1 MVLKDHRGAPVTGAN
16 ARSLELYETAISQFN
31 CYVGDPVA
39 TVDAV
44 LAESP
49 DFAMALAL
57 KAYLLLSG
65 MERGP
70 VSAAAELLA
79 NLRRVKLNDRER
91 RHAAAVACL
100 VDGAFHRA
108 SERLEDILVE
118 DPHDILALQMGHLL
132 DFYRGDSRN
141 LRDRVARVLPEWQP
155 QMPGYHALLA
165 MQSFGLEETA
175 DYARAEE
182 AGRRAIALN
191 ARDGW
196 AYHAVAHVMEMMG
209 RYEDGAKWLRE
220 GENGWAPESFFAVHN
235 WWHLAL
241 FRLEADQNAEVL
253 KLYDG
258 PIKGGQSNVVLDMV
272 DAAAMLWRLQ
282 LRGIDLGN
290 RWEAIADRWQ
300 PLGADR
306 LYAFND
312 AHAVMALLGAGR
324 RHEAE
329 QVVSTLAQTAQKQSD
344 NAAMTREVGL
354 PLARALLAFDQ
365 GSYPAVIEILRP
377 LRNIA
382 GRFGGSHAQRDLVDL
397 TLIEAAQR
405 AGHRNLV
412 RALANER
419 LALKPNSPLAHRYRD
434 QGARKAA

>member
-1 MVLKDHRGAPVTGAN
+1 MGLHLLRRGLLGLLG
-16 ARSLELYETAISQFN
+16 RCL
-31 CYVGDPVA
+31 VGIRC
-39 TVDAV
+39 
-44 LAESP
+44 
-49 DFAMALAL
+49 
-57 KAYLLLSG
+57 LSAK
-65 MERGP
+65 RQRRN
-70 VSAAAELLA
+70 AAAL
-79 NLRRVKLNDRER
+79 
-91 RHAAAVACL
+91 ACL

-108 SERLEDILVE
+108 SERLEDILIE

-141 LRDRVARVLPEWQP
+141 LRDRVARVLPEWQA

-165 MQSFGLEETA
+165 MHAFGLEETA

-182 AGRRAIALN
+182 AGKRAIAMN
-191 ARDGW
+191 SRDGW

-209 RYEDGAKWLRE
+209 RYEDGAKWLHD
-220 GENGWAPESFFAVHN
+220 GESGWAPESFFQVHN

-258 PIKGGQSNVVLDMV
+258 PIRGGQSNVILDMV
-272 DAAAMLWRLQ
+272 DASAMLWRLQ

-300 PLGADR
+300 PLGEDR

-312 AHAVMALLGAGR
+312 AHGVMALLGAGR
-324 RHEAE
+324 RDEAE
-329 QVVSTLAQTAQKQSD
+329 RVVSVMAQTAHKQSD
-344 NAAMTREVGL
+344 NAAMTREIGL
-354 PLARALLAFDQ
+354 PLARALLSFDQ

-382 GRFGGSHAQRDLVDL
+382 GRFGGSHAQRDLIDL

-405 AGHRNLV
+405 AGQRGLV

-434 QGARKAA
+434 HGARKAA

>member
-1 MVLKDHRGAPVTGAN
+1 MNLKDHRGAPVSGAN
-16 ARSLELYETAISQFN
+16 SRSLELYETAISQFN

-39 TVDAV
+39 TLDAAI
-44 LAESP
+44 AESP
-49 DFAMALAL
+49 DFAMAIAT
-57 KAYLLLSG
+57 KAYLFLIG

-70 VSAAAELLA
+70 VPAAAELLGT
-79 NLRRVKLNDRER
+79 LRGLKLNDRER
-91 RHAAAVACL
+91 RHAAALASL
-100 VDGAFHRA
+100 VDGAFQRA
-108 SERLEDILVE
+108 SQRLEDIVVE
-118 DPHDILALQMGHLL
+118 DPRDLLALQVGHQL
-132 DFYRGDSRN
+132 DFFRGDSRN
-141 LRDRVARVLPEWQP
+141 LRDRVARVLPEWTA
-155 QMPGYHALLA
+155 QMPGYHALLGMHA
-165 MQSFGLEETA
+165 FGLEEMG

-191 ARDGW
+191 GRDTW

-209 RYEDGAKWLRE
+209 RYQDGARFMRD
-220 GENGWAPESFFAVHN
+220 GESGWAPDSFFAVHN

-241 FRLEADQNAEVL
+241 FLLESDQNAEVL

-272 DAAAMLWRLQ
+272 DASAMLWRLT
-282 LRGIDLGN
+282 LRGVDLGN
-290 RWEAIADRWQ
+290 RWDGIADRWQ
-300 PLGADR
+300 PLIEDR

-324 RHEAE
+324 RTEAE
-329 QVVSTLAQTAQKQSD
+329 RVVAVLGETAQKQSD
-344 NAAMTREVGL
+344 NAVMTREVGL

-365 GSYPAVIEILRP
+365 GSYPAAIEILRP

-382 GRFGGSHAQRDLVDL
+382 ARFGGSHAQRDIIDL

-405 AGHRNLV
+405 AGQGKLV

-434 QGARKAA
+434 QSTRKAA

>member
-1 MVLKDHRGAPVTGAN
+1 MTMKDHRGAPVSGAN
-16 ARSLELYETAISQFN
+16 AKSLELYETAISQFN

-39 TVDAV
+39 TCDAA

-70 VSAAAELLA
+70 VAGAAELLA
-79 NLRRVKLNDRER
+79 RMRQVTLNDRER
-91 RHAAAVACL
+91 RHAAAIACL
-100 VDGAFHRA
+100 ADGAFHRA
-108 SERLEDILVE
+108 SERLEDILIE
-118 DPHDILALQMGHLL
+118 DPRDILALQMGHLL

-141 LRDRVARVLPEWQP
+141 LRDRVARVLPEWNQGL
-155 QMPGYHALLA
+155 PGYHALLA
-165 MQSFGLEETA
+165 MHSFGLEETG

-182 AGRRAIALN
+182 SGRRAIAMN
-191 ARDGW
+191 GRDGW

-209 RYEDGAKWLRE
+209 RYEDGAKWLQT

-241 FRLEADQNAEVL
+241 FHLEADQTAEVL

-258 PIKGGQSNVVLDMV
+258 PIRGGQSNVILDMV
-272 DAAAMLWRLQ
+272 DASALLWRLH
-282 LRGIDLGN
+282 LRGIDLGG
-290 RWEAIADRWQ
+290 RWDGIADRWQ
-300 PLGADR
+300 PLAEDK

-324 RHEAE
+324 RDAADR
-329 QVVSTLAQTAQKQSD
+329 VVNVMAQTAHKQSD
-344 NAAMTREVGL
+344 NGTMTREVGL
-354 PLARALLAFDQ
+354 PLARALLAFEQ
-365 GSYPAVIEILRP
+365 GSYPAVIELLRP

-382 GRFGGSHAQRDLVDL
+382 GRFGGSHAQRDLIDL

-405 AGHRNLV
+405 AGQGKLV

-434 QGARKAA
+434 QSARKAA